1 MTEQILQV
9 MREEG
14 QLMRQALDICTETK
28 SGPGDLVTNYDRRVQ
43 ADLERKLLEILPGAG
58 FLGEEGLDTLP
69 EADCGTFIIDPI
81 DGTMNFSRS
90 YQRSSISV
98 ALVQGGQVVFGAIY
112 DPYLDEM
119 FHAKRGEGAFL
130 NGRPIRVS
138 DRPLEESLVM
148 IGTTP
153 YEPDRAPQTFAIA
166 RALFDRTLDFRRSG
180 SAAIDLC
187 SVAAGRAEIFYE
199 YALSP
204 WDYAAGGLIIEEAG
218 GKCSTFDGTPVSLTN
233 RSSVFAC
240 NAVTYD
246 EARSILQEALA

>member
-1 MTEQILQV
+1 MTAQILQV

-14 QLMRQALDICTETK
+14 RLMRQALDIQTEEK
-28 SGPGDLVTNYDRRVQ
+28 SGPGDIVTNYDRRVQ
-43 ADLERKLLEILPGAG
+43 ANLEQKLQEILPGAG
-58 FLGEEGLDTLP
+58 FLGEEGLETLP
-69 EADCGTFIIDPI
+69 DEGCGIFIIDPI
-81 DGTMNFSRS
+81 DGTMNFSRH

-98 ALVQGGQVVFGAIY
+98 ALVQEGRVVFGAIY

-119 FHAKRGEGAFL
+119 FHAKLGEGAFL

-138 DRPLEESLVM
+138 DRPLEQSIVM

-218 GKCSTFDGTPVSLTN
+218 GKCGRFDGTPVSLTN
-233 RSSVFAC
+233 RSSVLAC
-240 NAVTYD
+240 NAKTY
-246 EARSILQEALA
+246 EAAKDILREALA

>member
-1 MTEQILQV
+1 MTTQILQA

-14 QLMRQALDICTETK
+14 LLMRQALDIATEEK
-28 SGPGDLVTNYDRRVQ
+28 SGPGDVVTNYDRRVQ
-43 ADLERKLLEILPGAG
+43 ADLNQKLLEILPDAG

-69 EADCGTFIIDPI
+69 VDGCGTFIIDPI
-81 DGTMNFSRS
+81 DGTMNFSRH

-98 ALVQGGQVVFGAIY
+98 ALAKGGSVVFGAIY

-119 FHAKRGEGAFL
+119 FHAERGKGAYL
-130 NGRPIRVS
+130 NGRPIQVS
-138 DRPLEESLVM
+138 DRPLEQSLVM

-153 YEPDRAPQTFAIA
+153 YEPERAPQTFAIA
-166 RALFDRTLDFRRSG
+166 RAFFDRTLDFRRSG

-187 SVAAGRAEIFYE
+187 SIAAGRAEIFYE

-218 GKCSTFDGTPVSLTN
+218 GKFGTFDGTPVSLTA
-233 RSSVFAC
+233 RSSVLAC
-240 NAVTYD
+240 SAVTYD
-246 EARSILQEALA
+246 AAKHILQEALL